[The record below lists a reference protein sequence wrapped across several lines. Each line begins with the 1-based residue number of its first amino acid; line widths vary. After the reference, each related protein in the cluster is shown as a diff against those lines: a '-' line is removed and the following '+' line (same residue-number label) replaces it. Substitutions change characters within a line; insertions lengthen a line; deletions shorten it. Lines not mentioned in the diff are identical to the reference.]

1 MTTNATR
8 RRRARRRPAD
18 PTRLPPAGA
27 RTLTRVLAGVRHR
40 DRQTLCALELDW
52 PGSRALLAR
61 LAVALGPS
69 GDTLVGRSLAQALAA
84 YDQARQAGVP
94 DAARFAAFVGAL
106 EAALG
111 PSTPLRP
118 LLTPRQRAV
127 LADAPL
133 PADA

>member
-8 RRRARRRPAD
+8 RRRTRRRPAD

-27 RTLTRVLAGVRHR
+27 RTLTRVLLGVRHR

-61 LAVALGPS
+61 LAVALGPA
-69 GDTLVGRSLAQALAA
+69 GDAPLARSLAQALAA
-84 YDQARQAGVP
+84 YEQARRVGVP
-94 DAARFAAFVGAL
+94 DATRFAAFVGAL

-111 PSTPLRP
+111 LSTPLRP
-118 LLTPRQRAV
+118 LLTPRQRA
-127 LADAPL
+127 LLTDAPL
-133 PADA
+133 PADG

>member
-18 PTRLPPAGA
+18 PARLPPAGA

-61 LAVALGPS
+61 LAVALGPA
-69 GDTLVGRSLAQALAA
+69 GDALLARGLAQALAA
-84 YDQARQAGVP
+84 YQQARRLGVP

-111 PSTPLRP
+111 ASTPLRP
-118 LLTPRQRAV
+118 LLTPRQRA
-127 LADAPL
+127 LLTDAPL
-133 PADA
+133 PADG

>member
-8 RRRARRRPAD
+8 PRRARRRPAD
-18 PTRLPPAGA
+18 PARLPPAGA

-61 LAVALGPS
+61 LAVALGPA
-69 GDTLVGRSLAQALAA
+69 GDAPLARGLAQALAA
-84 YDQARQAGVP
+84 YAQARRLGVP
-94 DAARFAAFVGAL
+94 DAARFAAFIAAL

-111 PSTPLRP
+111 SSTPLRP
-118 LLTPRQRAV
+118 LLTPRQLTV

-133 PADA
+133 PADG

>member
-8 RRRARRRPAD
+8 RRRARRQLSNPV
-18 PTRLPPAGA
+18 RLPPAGA

-69 GDTLVGRSLAQALAA
+69 GDAPLARGLAQALAA
-84 YDQARQAGVP
+84 YAQARRVGVP
-94 DAARFAAFVGAL
+94 DAARFATFVGAL

-111 PSTPLRP
+111 SSTPLRP

-133 PADA
+133 PADG

>member
-8 RRRARRRPAD
+8 RRPAG
-18 PTRLPPAGA
+18 PTRLPPSGA

-61 LAVALGPS
+61 LAVALEPAGEAP
-69 GDTLVGRSLAQALAA
+69 LARSLAQALAA
-84 YDQARQAGVP
+84 YEQARRVGVP
-94 DAARFAAFVGAL
+94 DAARFAAFVNTL
-106 EAALG
+106 EAALA

-127 LADAPL
+127 LTDASM

>member
-8 RRRARRRPAD
+8 RRRARRQLSNPV
-18 PTRLPPAGA
+18 RLPPAGA

-61 LAVALGPS
+61 LAVALGPA
-69 GDTLVGRSLAQALAA
+69 GDAPLARGLARALAA
-84 YDQARQAGVP
+84 YEQARRVGVP
-94 DAARFAAFVGAL
+94 DATRFAAFVGAL
-106 EAALG
+106 ETALG
-111 PSTPLRP
+111 SSTPLRP
-118 LLTPRQRAV
+118 LLTPRQRAR

>member
-8 RRRARRRPAD
+8 RRRTRRRSNDAV
-18 PTRLPPAGA
+18 RLPPSGA

-61 LAVALGPS
+61 LAVALGPA
-69 GDTLVGRSLAQALAA
+69 GDAPLARGLAQALAA
-84 YDQARQAGVP
+84 YEQARLVGVP
-94 DAARFAAFVGAL
+94 DAARFAAFVNTL

-111 PSTPLRP
+111 SSTPLRP
-118 LLTPRQRAV
+118 LLTPRQRTV

-133 PADA
+133 PADG

>member
-27 RTLTRVLAGVRHR
+27 RTLTRMLAGVRHR

-69 GDTLVGRSLAQALAA
+69 GDAPLARGLAQALAA
-84 YDQARQAGVP
+84 YAQARRVGVP
-94 DAARFAAFVGAL
+94 DAARFATFVGAL

-111 PSTPLRP
+111 SSTPLLP

-133 PADA
+133 PADG

>member
-1 MTTNATR
+1 M
-8 RRRARRRPAD
+8 
-18 PTRLPPAGA
+18 
-27 RTLTRVLAGVRHR
+27 LAGVRHR

-61 LAVALGPS
+61 LAVALGPA
-69 GDTLVGRSLAQALAA
+69 GDAPLARSLGQALAA
-84 YDQARQAGVP
+84 YEQARQAGVP

-106 EAALG
+106 DAALG
-111 PSTPLRP
+111 SSTPLGP
-118 LLTPRQRAV
+118 LLTPRQRTV

>member
-1 MTTNATR
+1 MTTTNTR

-27 RTLTRVLAGVRHR
+27 RTLTRVPAGVRHR

-61 LAVALGPS
+61 LAVALGPA
-69 GDTLVGRSLAQALAA
+69 GDAPLARSLAQALAA
-84 YDQARQAGVP
+84 YEQARRVGVP

-111 PSTPLRP
+111 SSTPLRP

-133 PADA
+133 PADG

>member
-8 RRRARRRPAD
+8 RRRAHRQLSNPV
-18 PTRLPPAGA
+18 RLPPAGA

-61 LAVALGPS
+61 LAVALGPA
-69 GDTLVGRSLAQALAA
+69 GDAPLARGLAQALAA
-84 YDQARQAGVP
+84 YAQARRVGVP
-94 DAARFAAFVGAL
+94 DAARFAAFVNTL
-106 EAALG
+106 EAALA

-127 LADAPL
+127 LTDASM

>member
-1 MTTNATR
+1 M
-8 RRRARRRPAD
+8 
-18 PTRLPPAGA
+18 
-27 RTLTRVLAGVRHR
+27 LAGVRHR

-61 LAVALGPS
+61 LAVALGPARDAPLTR
-69 GDTLVGRSLAQALAA
+69 GLAQALAA
-84 YDQARQAGVP
+84 YERARRAGVP

-111 PSTPLRP
+111 SSTPLRS
-118 LLTPRQRAV
+118 LLTPRQCTV

-133 PADA
+133 PADG

>member
-1 MTTNATR
+1 M
-8 RRRARRRPAD
+8 
-18 PTRLPPAGA
+18 
-27 RTLTRVLAGVRHR
+27 LAGVRHR

-52 PGSRALLAR
+52 TGSRALLAR
-61 LAVALGPS
+61 LAVALGPA
-69 GDTLVGRSLAQALAA
+69 GDAPLARSLAQALAA
-84 YDQARQAGVP
+84 YEAARHVGVP

-118 LLTPRQRAV
+118 LLTPRQRTV

-133 PADA
+133 PADG